1 MMYVLDTNT
10 LIYYFKVAGNVA
22 KRLLTVPPKDIAI
35 PTIVLYELEV
45 GIAKSTSPR
54 KRRNQ
59 LQSFITVVNILSFG
73 PDEAKS
79 AASIRVKLE
88 KKGIS
93 IGPYDILIAAVALS
107 NKFVLVTHNTDEFRR
122 IEGLQLEDWY

>member
-1 MMYVLDTNT
+1 MYVLDTNT
-10 LIYYFKVAGNVA
+10 LIYFFKAAGNVSQ
-22 KRLLTVPPKDIAI
+22 RLLSVPPKNIAI

-59 LQSFITVVNILSFG
+59 LQNFTAIVNILPFG
-73 PDEAKS
+73 LDEAKS

-107 NKFVLVTHNTDEFRR
+107 NKSILVTHNTLEFERV
-122 IEGLQLEDWY
+122 EGLQLEDGY

>member
-1 MMYVLDTNT
+1 MYVLDTNT
-10 LIYYFKVAGNVA
+10 LIYYFKAAGNVS

-45 GIAKSTSPR
+45 GIAKSISPR

-59 LQSFITVVNILSFG
+59 LQNFIPVVNILPFG
-73 PDEAKS
+73 LDEAKS

-93 IGPYDILIAAVALS
+93 IGPYDILIAAVTLS
-107 NKFVLVTHNTDEFRR
+107 NKSVLVTHNTDEFSR